1 MESRTDLDSH
11 ADQCAIGRNA
21 LLVHDYDRPINVSGY
36 DPNGPVA
43 KDLRTVS
50 GALAYDDAV
59 TGRTVILIVHQAIYI
74 PDLSHNLL
82 STMQLRL
89 NDVKVND
96 VPRFLTDQ
104 PTELT
109 HSLVIP
115 IEQSDTPYVIP
126 LSIIGVASS
135 FPTRKPTRE
144 EYDQLPHI
152 ILTSE
157 APDYDPHDP
166 VYAEQE
172 DALLKY
178 VSDTGDR
185 IGVEPPPT
193 GQPPLCSVQHI
204 FDGKTR

>member
-1 MESRTDLDSH
+1 
-11 ADQCAIGRNA
+11 
-21 LLVHDYDRPINVSGY
+21 
-36 DPNGPVA
+36 
-43 KDLRTVS
+43 
-50 GALAYDDAV
+50 
-59 TGRTVILIVHQAIYI
+59 
-74 PDLSHNLL
+74 
-82 STMQLRL
+82 MQLRL

-166 VYAEQE
+166 VMPN
-172 DALLKY
+172 
-178 VSDTGDR
+178 R
-185 IGVEPPPT
+185 
-193 GQPPLCSVQHI
+193 
-204 FDGKTR
+204 KTLSSNMYRTQGTELG